1 MIILGYL
8 SAIFIGL
15 FLGLLGGGGSILS
28 VPIFVYLIGI
38 PPKTAIALSLA
49 LVGSVS
55 LIGVLKHWKLGNVN
69 FKIVALFAPFAMVGT
84 FLGAKL
90 SQFFS
95 GSFQLILFAVV
106 MLIAAICMCKQ
117 KKEMKTTEKKKSY
130 SKKEILLIAVE
141 GIFVGILTG
150 LVGVGGGFL
159 IVPAL
164 VLLTKIPMKEAIGS
178 SLLIISLKSFAG
190 FYGYLGQVPI
200 DWSFL
205 LIFIVIASMGIFIGT
220 YFIRFISQAQ
230 LKKVF
235 AVFLIIMG
243 VFILYKNRHKIFT
256 VKNHQ
261 TSILKIT
268 NDFKKHFEK
277 NSSMV

>member
-1 MIILGYL
+1 MLILGYL
-8 SAIFIGL
+8 SAILIGL
-15 FLGLLGGGGSILS
+15 FLGLLGGGGSIMT
-28 VPIFVYLIGI
+28 VPIFVYLIGL
-38 PPKTAIALSLA
+38 PTKLAIALSLA

-55 LIGVLKHWKLGNVN
+55 LIGVFKHWKLGNVN

-84 FLGAKL
+84 FIGAKL
-90 SQFFS
+90 SQFVS

-106 MLIAAICMCKQ
+106 MLIAAVFMFKKTKTNTSSQKQ
-117 KKEMKTTEKKKSY
+117 KQFY
-130 SKKEILLIAVE
+130 SKKDILFIALE

-190 FYGYLGQVPI
+190 FYGYLGQVQI

-205 LIFIVIASMGIFIGT
+205 LTFISIASVGIIIGT
-220 YFIRFISQAQ
+220 SLIRFVSQAQ
-230 LKKVF
+230 LKKIF

-243 VFILYKNRHKIFT
+243 IFILYKNKEKLITASLPHVNIEK
-256 VKNHQ
+256 
-261 TSILKIT
+261 ILKQI
-268 NDFKKHFEK
+268 
-277 NSSMV
+277 